1 MLPGIGPRIAKQ
13 IAKAAG
19 GQVVDLCWHLP
30 SSLIDRRLAP
40 KIAEAPDGAVATIT
54 LTVDAHSPPHN
65 RRLPYRVRCSDETG
79 SLDLVF
85 FHARPDYL
93 KRALPKGETRVVS
106 GRVLRYG

>member
-1 MLPGIGPRIAKQ
+1 MRPDILFPLFFPVTMLPGIGPRIAKQ

-54 LTVDAHSPPHN
+54 LTVDAHSPHTTAAFP
-65 RRLPYRVRCSDETG
+65 TG
-79 SLDLVF
+79 CVVVMKQALWTWYSFMLV
-85 FHARPDYL
+85 PI
-93 KRALPKGETRVVS
+93 T
-106 GRVLRYG
+106 